1 MRNLIN
7 IRPPRH
13 RGVYKDPETD
23 EMVCSI
29 CRQPGHNR
37 MTCWRHSNVEPREV
51 VLAPLD
57 ARDVIIRELKSEIT
71 ALKLQCDLL
80 SRGVIEQARRIRENE
95 ASASRIRGTA
105 NIEKIQEILFTNKE
119 SIPDGVYLSLMNA
132 LVGK

>member
-1 MRNLIN
+1 
-7 IRPPRH
+7 
-13 RGVYKDPETD
+13 
-23 EMVCSI
+23 
-29 CRQPGHNR
+29 